1 MSEIIAKITSLQ
13 NSDYYDNANLHIH
26 TNLSDG
32 TLTPQEVI
40 EKAQELNLK
49 YISITDH
56 NTIEAYNTVKPGL
69 YNNTELISG
78 VEFDCWYKTNFIHII
93 GYGININ
100 DKNINK
106 LCAKAKAGKTIDL
119 VRICAGRRSANAIKC
134 IKEAGGIAVLAHPA
148 CCWTLNLKKM
158 ISELKSQ
165 GLDGL
170 EVYYPYKSHRKFIRF
185 HSTKAIEQIADDLNL
200 IKTGGADSHGTNL
213 KDR

>member
-1 MSEIIAKITSLQ
+1 MNELIRKITNLKK
-13 NSDYYDNANLHIH
+13 SDYYDNANLHIH

-32 TLTPQEVI
+32 TLTPQQVI
-40 EKAQELNLK
+40 EKAKELNLK

-56 NTIEAYNTVKPGL
+56 NTIEAYDIVKPGI
-69 YNNTELISG
+69 YGNTELISG

-100 DKNINK
+100 DKNLNK
-106 LCAKAKAGKTIDL
+106 LCAKDKARKTMDL
-119 VRICAGRRSANAIKC
+119 VRLFSARRSSKAIKC

-148 CCWTLNLKKM
+148 CCWTFNLKNM
-158 ISELKSQ
+158 LSELKSQ

-170 EVYYPYKSHRKFIRF
+170 EVYYPYKSHRKIVRF
-185 HSTKAIEQIADDLNL
+185 HSTKAIEEIAADLNL